1 MPTLYLLRHG
11 DAVPDQQNLLRP
23 LSDQGKEEVRST
35 ATQAKTYGIN
45 FDKVLHSTK
54 VRAKQTAQIFCETLG
69 VDVPHEE
76 SPAILPMAEPENMLQ
91 LCNET
96 TDGLLIVTHLPFV
109 NRLASQLTAGSEN
122 LEQFI
127 FHTASLLCLEKRPA
141 NALVETPK
149 DWQVG
154 WFVSPGKPV

>member
-11 DAVPDQQNLLRP
+11 DAVPDQENLLRP

-54 VRAKQTAQIFCETLG
+54 VRAKQSAEIFCETLG
-69 VDVPHEE
+69 LDVPLQE
-76 SPAILPMAEPENMLQ
+76 SPHILPMSEPEPMLE

-96 TDGLLIVTHLPFV
+96 SGGLLIVTHLPFV
-109 NRLASQLTAGSEN
+109 NRLASLLIGGKEDA
-122 LEQFI
+122 EQFT
-127 FHTASLLCLEKRPA
+127 FKTASLLCLTQRSGSDLLGPEGQWAVEHYISRP
-141 NALVETPK
+141 
-149 DWQVG
+149 
-154 WFVSPGKPV
+154 